1 MSARLRRVLIA
12 ALCGVLLWQVWQ
24 HVARGAR
31 AAPVASLTPA
41 PPDELQLGRL
51 QLKPCTIGQRRTG
64 VPTLAAYCTR
74 FTVPEDWGAPRGRQ
88 IDLKVAVL
96 GASSAAPEPDPVV
109 FLDGGPGGAASED
122 FPGIAPAFELL
133 RRRHRVLLLDQRGT
147 GGSNPLGCQD
157 SEQGP
162 SGRAAT
168 VAPAAEATRRDLST
182 QSERLRAC
190 VLRLAAHAAPQFY
203 TTSVAVRDLEALR
216 AALGGPRLNLLGIS
230 YGTRV
235 AQQYAHRYP
244 QAVRTVV
251 LDSAVPNDLALGAE
265 QARNLEDALR
275 ALAGRCRAVADCARA
290 YGDPYALL
298 QRVQARLRAQPQTLT
313 LRDPYTFAPAERQV
327 DAAQLAQLV
336 RFYAYN
342 PLTAAL
348 IPYVLR
354 EAEAG
359 RYAPLLGQT
368 QLVVGELADHLDN
381 GMALS
386 VICTEDVDLLRARP
400 QDADTLLGND
410 LLENLQSACRIWP
423 HGGRPADFH
432 EPLRSDLPVLLLAG
446 ENDPVTPPRYAL
458 AIARALSH
466 ARVLTLRGQGHGLV
480 GVGCVPRL
488 LEEFVRRADAAAL
501 DVQCLQQLGSTP
513 AFLDANGAGP

>member
-1 MSARLRRVLIA
+1 MSTRLRRVLIA
-12 ALCGVLLWQVWQ
+12 VLCAALVWQVWQ
-24 HVARGAR
+24 HGVRGGR
-31 AAPVASLTPA
+31 AAPLAAIAPA
-41 PPDELQLGRL
+41 APDVLHVGRL
-51 QLKPCTIGQRRTG
+51 QLEPCTIGARRTG
-64 VPTLAAYCTR
+64 VPTLAAYCAR
-74 FTVPEDWGAPRGRQ
+74 FTVPEDWDAPGGRQ
-88 IDLKVAVL
+88 IDLKVAML
-96 GASSAAPEPDPVV
+96 GASSAAPDPDPVV

-122 FPGIAPAFELL
+122 FPAIAPAFELL

-147 GGSNPLGCQD
+147 GGSNALDCQD
-157 SEQGP
+157 SQPMPAGA
-162 SGRAAT
+162 RADVGA
-168 VAPAAEATRRDLST
+168 
-182 QSERLRAC
+182 QQERLQAC
-190 VLRLAAHAAPQFY
+190 VARLAARAAPQFY

-216 AALGGPRLNLLGIS
+216 EALGGARLNLLGIS

-235 AQQYAHRYP
+235 AQQYARRYP

-251 LDSAVPNDLALGAE
+251 LDSAVPNELALGAE
-265 QARNLEDALR
+265 HARNLEDALR
-275 ALAGRCRAVADCARA
+275 ALAARCRADADCARA

-298 QRVQARLRAQPQTLT
+298 QRVQARLRAQPQTLS
-313 LRDPYTFAPAERQV
+313 LRDPYTFAQTEQQI

-342 PLTAAL
+342 PVTAAL

-354 EAEAG
+354 EAEAA

-386 VICTEDVDLLRARP
+386 VICSEDVDLLRTRP
-400 QDADTLLGND
+400 EDADTLLGND
-410 LLENLQSACRIWP
+410 LLESVQSACRSWP
-423 HGGRPADFH
+423 HGKRPADFH
-432 EPLRSDLPVLLLAG
+432 EPLHSALPVLLLAG
-446 ENDPVTPPRYAL
+446 ENDPVTPPRYAQ
-458 AIARALSH
+458 AIARTLTH

-488 LEEFVRRADAAAL
+488 LEEFVRQADPAAL
-501 DVQCLQQLGSTP
+501 DVHCLQQLGPTP